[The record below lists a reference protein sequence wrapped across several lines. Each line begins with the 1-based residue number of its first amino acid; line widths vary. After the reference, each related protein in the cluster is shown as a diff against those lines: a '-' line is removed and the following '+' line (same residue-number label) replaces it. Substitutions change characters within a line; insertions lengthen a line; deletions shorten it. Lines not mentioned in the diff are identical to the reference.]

1 MPQDNLKT
9 FEKTKAFAREQ
20 VSLFGNLDRKSR
32 YSGTAAQKKKKANL
46 SEKIA
51 QNIAATIAGRK
62 TY

>member
-32 YSGTAAQKKKKANL
+32 YSGTAAQKKKKKSKL
-46 SEKIA
+46 K
-51 QNIAATIAGRK
+51 
-62 TY
+62 